1 MPTGDALAPA
11 FRAPVQGCTSWACV
25 CQTRPAMLNMSLRSL
40 FCFAVSRQLWGAALM
55 AALAWGFLPTAS
67 AADRPLKL
75 VAAGIS
81 SSDETAELPCG
92 KVYLLLAKEALRR
105 ADIDFV
111 CEALPWRRAQAMVQ
125 LGRQDAM
132 VTLATEER
140 AKYSV
145 ASTETLYRLQL
156 RGFTS
161 ASHPRRAELALL
173 ETIDQLRPW
182 QLLSYLGDG
191 WARAHLENAG
201 FQVAWSRDLAT
212 VLKQLAAQRGDL
224 CISAE
229 VEAMPLIHA
238 MGIEDQVIMLPEV
251 LDTLEFKIQISKLSP
266 HLSKLPVIDAAIRSM
281 HADGTIE
288 RISREAAL
296 QAGVR

>member
-1 MPTGDALAPA
+1 
-11 FRAPVQGCTSWACV
+11 
-25 CQTRPAMLNMSLRSL
+25 
-40 FCFAVSRQLWGAALM
+40 
-55 AALAWGFLPTAS
+55 
-67 AADRPLKL
+67 
-75 VAAGIS
+75 
-81 SSDETAELPCG
+81 
-92 KVYLLLAKEALRR
+92 
-105 ADIDFV
+105 
-111 CEALPWRRAQAMVQ
+111 
-125 LGRQDAM
+125 
-132 VTLATEER
+132 
-140 AKYSV
+140 
-145 ASTETLYRLQL
+145 
-156 RGFTS
+156 
-161 ASHPRRAELALL
+161 
-173 ETIDQLRPW
+173 
-182 QLLSYLGDG
+182 LLSYLGDG